1 VAALEVHLVTPEREV
16 WSGSARMVVA
26 RGVAGEVG
34 ILPGH
39 VPLLIRLAIAR
50 LRIQVDQGRWEDAVV
65 DGGFLHVTSEE
76 GTTRV
81 DVLAAHAQMAR
92 EIDAVAARARAEELQ
107 RQLGDRKDAQAQAEI
122 RKALV
127 RAGLSG

>member
-1 VAALEVHLVTPEREV
+1 MAALEVHLVTPEREV